1 MEWEFII
8 KLILGILGAAL
19 VAGGIVAYRRSEI
32 TSVKALSAA
41 AIAAGV
47 VMWAVIVITTPVTS
61 EVGGQGATLTPEV
74 EVTLTTAP

>member
-19 VAGGIVAYRRSEI
+19 VAGGIVAYRRSER
-32 TSVKALSAA
+32 TSVKSLSAA

-47 VMWAVIVITTPVTS
+47 VMWVVIVITTSVTS
-61 EVGGQGATLTPEV
+61 EVGGSGAMLTPEV
-74 EVTLTTAP
+74 GVTLITEP

>member
-19 VAGGIVAYRRSEI
+19 VAGGIIAYRGSER
-32 TSVKALSAA
+32 TSVKTLGAA

-47 VMWAVIVITTPVTS
+47 VMWAAIVFTTSVTH
-61 EVGGQGATLTPEV
+61 EIGPPAAMLT
-74 EVTLTTAP
+74 A